1 MFMYLGILLKGPGEH
16 IAASGLPGVHWSV
29 AELEEGG
36 AGGTESMSPAEEFG
50 DASYCC
56 GDSSGKE
63 EVMDHIAKKMAEFN
77 Q

>member
-1 MFMYLGILLKGPGEH
+1 MGVLL
-16 IAASGLPGVHWSV
+16 
-29 AELEEGG
+29 ELEEGG
-36 AGGTESMSPAEEFG
+36 AGGTESMSPAEDFG

-63 EVMDHIAKKMAEFN
+63 EVMDHIAKKMGEFS